1 MNRLAGKVAIVTGAG
16 RIGNIGVAVCDAFL
30 REGATAVVATDLRHD
45 DAEAITARMEQTH
58 GKGRFL
64 LLAHDVTDQL
74 AAWRDELRV
83 RAHLVGLDAKDA
95 WKEIEPEVEKAES
108 ALRRLLD
115 STVPGGSELGARGVA
130 GVVAASACLCPC
142 SSA

>member
-1 MNRLAGKVAIVTGAG
+1 MTNEET
-16 RIGNIGVAVCDAFL
+16 NL
-30 REGATAVVATDLRHD
+30 RA
-45 DAEAITARMEQTH
+45 
-58 GKGRFL
+58 
-64 LLAHDVTDQL
+64 LAHDVTDQL

-115 STVPGGSELGARGVA
+115 STVPGGSEQVRLELRLGIAEVKARLE
-130 GVVAASACLCPC
+130 AAEPRFERLGEELARRGRALL
-142 SSA
+142 AKLRDRIGATHTHA